1 MGHVQV
7 PAVHHRLFGV
17 QFQEVFPQVVLPR
30 HPVVQP
36 CQLVLGIGRVA
47 AHQKEILVLRRD
59 DPSLMPVDILAK
71 VVCHRQRLPSGEN
84 SRAGI
89 SGLVGAV
96 PESVIA
102 LQLKLRLLRPHL
114 RLLQTDDIR
123 VRKGAEGQETF
134 IQTGPQPVHIP

>member
-1 MGHVQV
+1 
-7 PAVHHRLFGV
+7 
-17 QFQEVFPQVVLPR
+17 
-30 HPVVQP
+30 
-36 CQLVLGIGRVA
+36 
-47 AHQKEILVLRRD
+47 
-59 DPSLMPVDILAK
+59 MPVDILAK